1 MKRTARTFTAFV
13 ALAGLAL
20 LAASVPAAAQKSWD
34 GDHDWRSFK
43 TEDIVKTL
51 KFADPAK
58 SGELIVDNIFGP
70 ISVEAYAGKDVLLQ
84 ARKVVYARDEER
96 AKKAEDEVKL
106 DITEKGNTVE
116 AYVDGPF
123 REDEKEG
130 GRGGFHSHRDPGY
143 KVHYGFTIKVPLKTN
158 LVLHTVLD
166 GDVEV
171 RGVEGTFDVHNVNG
185 KVRLIDAA
193 GSGDAETVNG
203 GVTVAFRSH
212 PDGPCLFKTING
224 DVEVD
229 FPVPPS
235 ADFRVKTMHGE
246 IYTDFDVTSLPKAPP
261 VREERGDKGGKYIY
275 RSDGFNGV
283 RAGKGGPE
291 IKLETLNGDILI
303 AKRSKSTPSA
313 PRSEARGTLGVNTE
327 RRFHARFVKSGL
339 APANVSSS

>member
-1 MKRTARTFTAFV
+1 MKRTSRNPVIAGSLVLTFAAV
-13 ALAGLAL
+13 
-20 LAASVPAAAQKSWD
+20 LAAGAAQRAWD
-34 GDHDWRSFK
+34 RDNDMKSFK

-51 KFADPAK
+51 KFADAGK
-58 SGELIVDNIFGP
+58 ARELIVDNVFGP
-70 ISVEAYAGKDVLLQ
+70 ITVEAYDGQDVQLK
-84 ARKVVYARDEER
+84 AHKIIYARDEAR

-123 REDEKEG
+123 REDENE
-130 GRGGFHSHRDPGY
+130 GRGRGIHMNRDPGY
-143 KVHYGFTIKVPLKTN
+143 RVYYGFTLKVPLKTN
-158 LVLHTVLD
+158 VVLSTVLD

-171 RGVEGTFDVHNVNG
+171 RGIEGTFDVHNVNG
-185 KVRLIDAA
+185 KVRVVDAA
-193 GSGDAETVNG
+193 GSGDAQTVNG

-246 IYTDFDVTSLPKAPP
+246 VYSDFDVTSLPKAAAI
-261 VREERGDKGGKYIY
+261 REERPEKGGKFVF
-275 RSDGFNGV
+275 RSDSFYGV

-303 AKRSKSTPSA
+303 ARRSKSTS
-313 PRSEARGTLGVNTE
+313 
-327 RRFHARFVKSGL
+327 
-339 APANVSSS
+339 